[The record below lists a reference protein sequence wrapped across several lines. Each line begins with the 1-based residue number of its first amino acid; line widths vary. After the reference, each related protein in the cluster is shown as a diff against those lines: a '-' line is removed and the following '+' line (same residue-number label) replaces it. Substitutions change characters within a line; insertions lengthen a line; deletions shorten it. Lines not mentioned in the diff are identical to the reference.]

1 MKVVGSAAPR
11 PRRRALPNAQWRTA
25 VPVALCLGLAWA
37 APSAAAQRSVSLASI
52 THRDSLD
59 NGMRVIVVENHSLPL
74 ATVDVVVKT
83 GAMSQDSTD
92 EGVPHLFEHMLFAEY
107 RGIGEA
113 PFAADAGSLDASYNG
128 ETNEELVSYYLT
140 LPSKNVDKG
149 IDILAGL
156 LRNAR
161 FEHDELNKE
170 RMVVLDE
177 LGRDVS
183 DPRTML
189 DLSVSR
195 LLWGAGWAQKN
206 TLGSAMPLFSATPE
220 RLDQIFHEYYV
231 PNNAA
236 LVVTGDVSAPR
247 VLEWARSHFGGWKR
261 RPDPYAAHPIPAV
274 AALKTSLDTV
284 ITGDVHNVRVMVQWQ
299 GPSVRSQQSDSYAA
313 DVLSQLVNDD
323 ESDFQK
329 QLVESGLFQSAS
341 IGYKT
346 QAHVGPIEFDGVTT
360 MDQLAPALTVLQTE
374 LMMMNNES
382 YFTPEALGVAAKQ
395 RRIAQSFD
403 LEQGPGLA
411 FDYADWWATSG
422 LDYWMTYGDSLAA
435 RTPGDLQRYAQKY
448 FVGRPFV
455 IGVLVRPEEADKAR
469 EMLLEYLQMSES
481 Q

>member
-1 MKVVGSAAPR
+1 MKVAGTAVSL
-11 PRRRALPNAQWRTA
+11 PRRGALPNAHRGPRVSSALLVALVWA
-25 VPVALCLGLAWA
+25 VPA
-37 APSAAAQRSVSLASI
+37 SAQHSISLASI
-52 THRDSLD
+52 THRDSLE

-107 RGIGEA
+107 SGAEDA
-113 PFAADAGSLDASYNG
+113 SFASDASDLDASYNG

-149 IDILAGL
+149 IDLLAGL
-156 LRNAR
+156 LRNAH
-161 FEHDELNKE
+161 FEKDELNKE

-177 LGRDVS
+177 MSRDVS

-189 DLSVSR
+189 DLAVSR
-195 LLWGAGWAQKN
+195 LLWGGGWAQKN
-206 TLGSAMPLFSATPE
+206 TLGSAMPLFSATPQ
-220 RLDQIFHEYYV
+220 RLDEIFHEYYV

-236 LVVTGDVSAPR
+236 LVVTGDVSAPK

-261 RPDPYAAHPIPAV
+261 RPDPYVAHPVPGV
-274 AALKTSLDTV
+274 APLKTSLDTV
-284 ITGDVHNVRVMVQWQ
+284 MTGDVHNVRIMMQWQ
-299 GPSVRSQQSDSYAA
+299 GPSVRAERTDSYAA

-341 IGYKT
+341 IGYMT

-360 MDQLAPALTVLQTE
+360 MDHLAAALTVLQTE

-382 YFTPEALGVAAKQ
+382 YFTPEALAVAAKQ

-403 LEQGPGLA
+403 LELGPGLA
-411 FDYADWWATSG
+411 FDYANWWATSG

-435 RTPGDLQRYAQKY
+435 RTPADLQHYAQKY

-455 IGVLVRPEEADKAR
+455 IGALVAPEDAIKAR
-469 EMLLEYLQMSES
+469 EMLAEYLQMSEN

>member
-1 MKVVGSAAPR
+1 MKVAGSAASP
-11 PRRRALPNAQWRTA
+11 PRRGALPNAHRWIA
-25 VPVALCLGLAWA
+25 VLGLPLALVWA
-37 APSAAAQRSVSLASI
+37 VPSAAAQRSISLASI

-107 RGIGEA
+107 RGTEDA
-113 PFAADAGSLDASYNG
+113 SFASDASELDASYNG
-128 ETNEELVSYYLT
+128 ETNEERVSYYLT

-156 LRNAR
+156 LRNAH
-161 FEHDELNKE
+161 FERDELNKE

-177 LGRDVS
+177 LRRDVS

-189 DLSVSR
+189 DLAVSR
-195 LLWGAGWAQKN
+195 LLWGIGWAQKN
-206 TLGSAMPLFSATPE
+206 TMGSAMPLFSATPQ
-220 RLDQIFHEYYV
+220 RLDEIFHQYYV

-236 LVVTGDVSAPR
+236 LVVTGDVNAPK

-261 RPDPYAAHPIPAV
+261 RADPYVAHPVPPV
-274 AALKTSLDTV
+274 AALKSSLDTV
-284 ITGDVHNVRVMVQWQ
+284 ITGDVHNVRIMVQWQ
-299 GPSVRSQQSDSYAA
+299 GPSVHVEQGDSYAA

-341 IGYKT
+341 IGYTT

-360 MDQLAPALTVLQTE
+360 MDHLAAALTVLQTE

-382 YFTPEALGVAAKQ
+382 YFTPEALAVAAKQ

-403 LEQGPGLA
+403 LELGPGLA

-422 LDYWMTYGDSLAA
+422 LDYWMTYGDSLAT
-435 RTPGDLQRYAQKY
+435 RTPTDLQRYAQKY

-455 IGVLVRPEEADKAR
+455 IGVLVRPEEANAAR
-469 EMLLEYLQMSES
+469 EMLAEYLQMSEN